1 MFEPTHPWLRRL
13 ASATLLVLG
22 LAGCGGGGV
31 DTGGTGASSGYASGP
46 ITGFGSVIV
55 GGVRFDDSTA
65 EVQDLD
71 GVRRTREELRLG
83 MTVEVDSGAI
93 VADAAGSSATARR
106 IRFESELQGLVG
118 VVNLVDSSFTLL
130 GQRVTVDAT
139 TVFDERLA
147 GGLAGLATGQA
158 VAVYAVFDAAAQRYR
173 ATRVE
178 PAGLALLRLRG
189 PVAAVDPV
197 AQTLR
202 VGSVTYGYAGASNI
216 PADLNAGQYVRLRLE
231 LELQPLRW
239 TVRAF
244 ATALQ
249 PLPDSDGIKIE
260 GLVTTLVSA
269 NLFTVSGRLV
279 DASGVVPAG
288 LALGVRVEVEGQIR
302 NGAIRATRVTVKSDD
317 EVRERGFEIAGLIAS
332 TNPAQGP
339 VSSFVLRGNTI
350 TTGRADLR
358 YDNGTAADLQPGR
371 LVEVRAQLSA
381 DRRTLEAT
389 RIRFR

>member
-1 MFEPTHPWLRRL
+1 MFQTLHPWLRRA
-13 ASATLLVLG
+13 ASAALLALG
-22 LAGCGGGGV
+22 LAACGGGGV

-46 ITGFGSVIV
+46 ITGFGSVVV

-65 EVQDLD
+65 DVRDLD
-71 GVRRTREELRLG
+71 GTRRTRDELRLG
-83 MTVEVDSGAI
+83 MTVEIDSGAI
-93 VADAAGSSATARR
+93 RSDGTATASR

-118 VVNLVDSSFTLL
+118 TVNLLDGSFTLL

-158 VAVYAVFDAAAQRYR
+158 VEVYAVFDPAAQRYR

-178 PAGLALLRLRG
+178 PAGLAVLRLRG
-189 PVAAVDPV
+189 PVAAVDTV

-216 PADLNAGQYVRLRLE
+216 PAGLAAGQFVRLRLE

-249 PLPDSDGIKIE
+249 PLPDSDGIRLE
-260 GLVTTLVSA
+260 GLITSLSSA
-269 NLFTVSGRLV
+269 SQFTVNGRAV
-279 DASGVVPAG
+279 DATGVAPPG
-288 LALGVRVEVEGQIR
+288 LAPGVRVEVEGEIR
-302 NGAIRATRVTVKSDD
+302 GGAIRATRVTVKSDD
-317 EVRERGFEIAGLIAS
+317 DVRDRGFEVTGLIAS
-332 TNPAQGP
+332 TNPTQG
-339 VSSFVLRGNTI
+339 SFVVRGTTI
-350 TTGRADLR
+350 GTGRADLR
-358 YDNGTAADLQPGR
+358 YENGTAADLQPGR
-371 LVEVRAQLSA
+371 LVEVRGQLSA
-381 DRRTLEAT
+381 DLRTLEAT